1 MANGETGF
9 IVVGIGELLWDELPT
24 GRRLGGAP
32 ANFAYHCQILGANSV
47 IVSAV
52 GDDEA
57 GRAIFDDLDQRRLD
71 SSHVGIDHKHPTGSV
86 SVVLAPEGIP
96 EYAITEKVAWDYIS
110 RTSEQLELASEAD
123 AVCFGTLAQ
132 RSAYSRKTI
141 RSFLRVT
148 RPNCLRIFDVNL
160 RQAYYDHNLLR
171 ENLGLAN
178 VLKLNESE
186 LIILASLLGIKG
198 ETQSLLDQLATRY
211 SLNAIAVTQAERG
224 CIIRTDEQTIRH
236 DGFSQERILD
246 TVGAGDCFSAVLTMG
261 LLREEPLDSIAA
273 QANWLAAY
281 VCTQE
286 GGMPEMP

>member
-57 GRAIFDDLDQRRLD
+57 GRAIHDDLDQRRLD

>member
-1 MANGETGF
+1 VANGETGF

-57 GRAIFDDLDQRRLD
+57 GRAIHDDLDQRRLD

>member
-1 MANGETGF
+1 VANGETGF